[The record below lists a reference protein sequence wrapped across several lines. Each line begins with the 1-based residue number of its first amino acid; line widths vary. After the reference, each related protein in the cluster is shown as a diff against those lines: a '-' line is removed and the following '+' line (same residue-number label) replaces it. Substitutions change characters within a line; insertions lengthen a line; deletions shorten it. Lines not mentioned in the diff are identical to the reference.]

1 VSLSRRALLGA
12 LLPLLAGCG
21 SRPGFGP
28 SPPTP
33 STPRRSPTDGGT
45 PTTGDGATTTGRPDD
60 DRGTSARSVG
70 SLTVANDADADRYV
84 TAVVESDAG
93 SDFVENRSVRRGTA
107 VTFDG
112 VVPTTGTYRVVID
125 TAAGPSG
132 TFDWPV
138 TSRLPALRVRLT
150 DEVSFSRPAAC
161 DPDCADVALGGT
173 ATGYPAGGF
182 DPRGRRAGSEL
193 RVHNADAVPTVVR
206 VRVADGAVLDYRYR
220 LLSAVTLVVPVPQ
233 RAGETAV
240 RIDVDG
246 GNTRRF
252 RWAMET
258 NPVRRVTVGEGG

>member
-1 VSLSRRALLGA
+1 MSLSRRALLGVSVS
-12 LLPLLAGCG
+12 LLAGCG
-21 SRPGFGP
+21 SRPGFGL
-28 SPPTP
+28 SPPGP
-33 STPRRSPTDGGT
+33 STPRRSPTA
-45 PTTGDGATTTGRPDD
+45 GDGATTIGRPDD
-60 DRGTSARSVG
+60 DPEESVQAVG
-70 SLTVANDADADRYV
+70 AVTVANDADADRYV
-84 TAVVESDAG
+84 TVVVESEAG
-93 SDFVENRSVRRGTA
+93 SAFVESRSVRRGTA

-112 VVPTTGTYRVVID
+112 VVPATGTYRVVVD
-125 TAAGPSG
+125 TAAGPRG

-138 TSRLPALRVRLT
+138 TSQLPALRARLT

-161 DPDCADVALGGT
+161 DPDCGGVALGGT

-220 LLSAVTLVVPVPQ
+220 LPPAVTLVVPVPQ

-240 RIDVDG
+240 RVDVDG
-246 GNTRRF
+246 GDTRRF

-258 NPVRRVTVGEGG
+258 NPVRRVTVDGAG